1 VAERSA
7 WLVPQPE
14 VHYAFIYRGVSVLA
28 RPDGVVVQQVGT
40 SDMNGVG
47 DADETPNRAPN
58 RAEAE
63 AALRTVSPL
72 FV

>member
-14 VHYAFIYRGVSVLA
+14 AHYAFIYRGVSVLA
-28 RPDGVVVQQVGT
+28 RP
-40 SDMNGVG
+40 SDMYGVG